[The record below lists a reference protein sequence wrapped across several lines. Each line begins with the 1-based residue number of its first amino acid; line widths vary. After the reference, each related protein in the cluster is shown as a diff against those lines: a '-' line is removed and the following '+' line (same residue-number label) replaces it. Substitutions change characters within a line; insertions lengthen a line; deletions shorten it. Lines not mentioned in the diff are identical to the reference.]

1 VATLEPVLAGVFAWI
16 LHDQTLA
23 AIQVAGGLMVVG
35 AVLWV
40 QSRRPDLEAEMA
52 PPALRTAR

>member
-1 VATLEPVLAGVFAWI
+1 VQVLGALMIVA
-16 LHDQTLA
+16 
-23 AIQVAGGLMVVG
+23 

-40 QSRRPDLEAEMA
+40 QSRRPDLDAEMA

>member
-1 VATLEPVLAGVFAWI
+1 VLAGLFAWF
-16 LHDQTLA
+16 LHDQELA
-23 AIQVAGGLMVVG
+23 PVQIAGALMIVS